1 MLGFTRNVKVY
12 MCTRPVSMT
21 ASFNTLSRMVQVE
34 LSHDPLSGHIFVFI
48 NKRRTTCKALFWDGT
63 GLIILHK
70 RLETRLFSQMNRLWG
85 ESMELTAA
93 EFYLFLEGT
102 DLSKRF
108 LESPEEFRFTTNKR
122 IA

>member
-1 MLGFTRNVKVY
+1 MLGFTRNIKIY

-21 ASFNTLSRMVQVE
+21 ASFNTLSGMAQTE
-34 LSHDPLSGHIFVFI
+34 LRHDPLSGHVFVFI

-85 ESMELTAA
+85 DSMELTAA

-108 LESPEEFRFTTNKR
+108 LESPEEFRFNKR